1 MWPVK
6 DDCDVVTLLL
16 ENMFFHFQVVSGDG
30 WKERERFDRLA
41 YTFMLHV
48 ASVTRLREF
57 LNFLKINF
65 LTKVALIL

>member
-1 MWPVK
+1 MGGK
-6 DDCDVVTLLL
+6 
-16 ENMFFHFQVVSGDG
+16 
-30 WKERERFDRLA
+30 RERFNRLA